1 MTTRVHPK
9 EQRFLTWTDWEGY
22 LRCREAL
29 DETGVRI
36 TYDRGRMELMS
47 PSPEHEQGKSDL
59 GRVLEVYLQ
68 ERGIDFSTGGNPT
81 MRKQSADRGLEPD
94 ECYYLRENATRRLE
108 SPSGGLNIYPP
119 DLALE
124 VEVTR
129 SALDRLEIFC
139 SLGIPEV
146 WRYGYDA
153 HSIAI
158 HVLQSDLTYVQEQSS
173 RLLPDL
179 PVQRLTWFV
188 RRGAEV
194 STGRLLNQARD
205 WVRSGCPPLEQQSS

>member
-1 MTTRVHPK
+1 MVAMAVPIPRN

-59 GRVLEVYLQ
+59 GRVLEVWLQ
-68 ERGIDFSTGGNPT
+68 EAGRDYSVGGNPT
-81 MRKQSADRGLEPD
+81 MRRASAEQGLEPD
-94 ECYYLRENATRRLE
+94 ECYYLGANSTGRLA
-108 SPSGGLNIYPP
+108 PAPVGLNMNPP
-119 DLALE
+119 DLVLE

-129 SALDRLEIFC
+129 SALNRLGIFGG
-139 SLGIPEV
+139 LGIPEV
-146 WRYGYDA
+146 WRYAYDA
-153 HSIAI
+153 GVV
-158 HVLQSDLTYVQEQSS
+158 HVHVRQSDGSYAEEASS

-179 PVQRLTWFV
+179 PVQGLARFV
-188 RRGAEV
+188 RRGGEIPTSALLREV
-194 STGRLLNQARD
+194 RD
-205 WVRSGCPPLEQQSS
+205 WVRSGCP